1 MHMHKSLKL
10 FLLMLLAPLIV
21 MACEMICVGE
31 RKEISQNRRSA
42 RKEDTHLTIYTL
54 LDEEAP
60 KIVAAEKKE

>member
-1 MHMHKSLKL
+1 
-10 FLLMLLAPLIV
+10 MLLAPLIL